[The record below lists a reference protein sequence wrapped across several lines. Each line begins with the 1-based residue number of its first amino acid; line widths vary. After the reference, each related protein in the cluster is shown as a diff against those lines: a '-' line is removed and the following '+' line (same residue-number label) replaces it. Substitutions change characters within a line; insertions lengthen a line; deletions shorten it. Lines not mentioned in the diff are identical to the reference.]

1 MSLLAVVYSR
11 EIDGRVLTFAISGW
25 LYRRTFVLYDFETE
39 SLWYP
44 LGEAGVLLGIGGA
57 HAGRKLP
64 ALPSM
69 LIRWNAWKYMYPDT
83 DYLYAPGTPSGE

>member
-1 MSLLAVVYSR
+1 MYSR

-44 LGEAGVLLGIGGA
+44 LSDAGVLLGISGA
-57 HAGRKLP
+57 YAGRKLP
-64 ALPSM
+64 AVESM
-69 LIRWNAWKYMYPDT
+69 LIRWDAWKYMHPDT
-83 DYLYAPGTPSGE
+83 DYLYAPEASSGQ